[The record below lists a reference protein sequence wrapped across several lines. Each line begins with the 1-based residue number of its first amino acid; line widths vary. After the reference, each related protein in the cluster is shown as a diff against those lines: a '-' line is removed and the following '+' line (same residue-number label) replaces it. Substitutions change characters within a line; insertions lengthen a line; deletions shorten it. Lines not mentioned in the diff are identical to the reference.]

1 MDIGSKKDSG
11 MIDDA
16 QYAAWLDDSTAQ
28 RVTLFDIGVDTGGDG
43 TTRLSNKVYG
53 GGSSSAPYAA
63 LVAGGI
69 KVPES
74 ISLNAEASLAA
85 GDIEIYNIGG
95 AVDAWLD
102 LIWVNKPI
110 QVWVGDVRWAR
121 SDFRQIFNGYVA
133 DISSKSR
140 DRLNLALRDKFQ
152 GLNSPISEAKLGGST
167 PNKDALLPLCFGECH
182 NITPLLTNPVT
193 LEYQVHDGP
202 VESIFEVRDNGIPV
216 AATISNAT
224 GKFTLLASP
233 VGAITCSVQGD
244 KPAGGYSNTI
254 SKLIQRIV
262 TGYGKASQRFTG
274 ADLDAVNLAAFEASH
289 TQAVG
294 LYVPARLNVIEACRQ
309 LASSVGAQMIPSR
322 SGLLRLIQITF
333 PGAAANEIR
342 RTNQIES
349 SIAIAGRTSV
359 VAAVKVGYCKNW
371 TVQAGLQTAIP
382 AQHLDLYATDWLTA
396 TATDVAV
403 QAAYNLN
410 LEPIQ
415 RDTCL
420 LIGSEAQAEADR
432 ELQIRKQVRTT
443 YRFEGAPS
451 MMLLQ
456 LGEARKVFSNR
467 FGLAAGKVGVV
478 THLAPDWNNF
488 RVTVEVTI

>member
-1 MDIGSKKDSG
+1 

-16 QYAAWLDDSTAQ
+16 QYAAWLDDSSAQ
-28 RVTLFDIGVDTGGDG
+28 RVTLFDIGVNTGGDG
-43 TTRLSNKVYG
+43 TTRLSNEVYG
-53 GGSSSAPYAA
+53 GGSDTAPYSA

-74 ISLNAEASLAA
+74 ISLNAEASLAV

-102 LIWVNKPI
+102 LIWVNEPI
-110 QVWVGDVRWAR
+110 QVWAGDVRWAR

-140 DRLNLALRDKFQ
+140 DRLNLSLRDKFQ
-152 GLNSPISEAKLGGST
+152 GLNSPITEAKLGGAT

-224 GKFTLLASP
+224 GKFTLSVPP

-244 KPAGGYSNTI
+244 KPAGVYSDTI

-274 ADLDAVNLAAFEASH
+274 ADLDAANLAAFEATH

-294 LYVPARLNVIEACRQ
+294 LYVPARVNVIEACRQ

-322 SGLLRLIQITF
+322 AGLLRLIQITF
-333 PGAAANEIR
+333 PGVAANEIR
-342 RTNQIES
+342 RTNQIDS
-349 SIAIAGRTSV
+349 SISIAGRTSV
-359 VAAVKVGYCKNW
+359 VAAVKVAYCRNW
-371 TVQAGLQTAIP
+371 TVQAGLQSAIP
-382 AQHLDLYATDWLTA
+382 AQHLGLYGEDLLTV
-396 TATDVAV
+396 TATDGAV
-403 QAAYNLN
+403 QAAYSLN
-410 LEPIQ
+410 LEPVQ

-443 YRFEGAPS
+443 YRFEGPPS
-451 MMLLQ
+451 MMLLE
-456 LGEARKVFSNR
+456 LGEARKLFSNR

-478 THLAPDWNNF
+478 TSLVPDWANF
-488 RVTVEVTI
+488 HVTVEVTI